1 MTTGRINQVTIVPPG
16 LAIQRLAAP
25 EELVTDRYTN
35 PIARV
40 RGTVSAVRAGP
51 VSLKPPSAF
60 PLYKF
65 PRAPVHHTRRP
76 KKKDGGGVYEPQEE
90 TITRK
95 RQRSCLRSRYREGVS
110 RC

>member
-40 RGTVSAVRAGP
+40 RGAAPWSGQGP
-51 VSLKPPSAF
+51 F
-60 PLYKF
+60 
-65 PRAPVHHTRRP
+65 H
-76 KKKDGGGVYEPQEE
+76 
-90 TITRK
+90 
-95 RQRSCLRSRYREGVS
+95 
-110 RC
+110 